1 MIEREVRG
9 FFPQCGQG
17 CFIAENAVLVGDIIM
32 GSQCSVWYGAVLR
45 GDVNSIRIGN
55 RVNIQDG
62 CILHTT
68 YRTTT
73 IRIGDDVSIG
83 HGAIVHGAEIESEVL
98 IGMGA
103 IVMDH
108 VTIGKHAIIAAGAVV
123 PEHTV
128 IPERSVFAGIPA
140 RQTGTVS
147 ENQVNDLILK
157 TAKNYLMYAG
167 WYLGKDGK

>member
-1 MIEREVRG
+1 MIRSVRG
-9 FFPQCGQG
+9 FVPDIGEG
-17 CFIAENAVLVGDIIM
+17 CFISETAVIIGDLIM
-32 GSQCSVWYGAVLR
+32 GEQCSVWYNTVIR

-68 YRTTT
+68 FKTTT

-83 HGAIVHGAEIESEVL
+83 HGAIIHGADIGDEVL

-108 VTIGKHAIIAAGAVV
+108 VRIGKHAIIAAGALL

-128 IPERSVFAGIPA
+128 VPPGTIYAGIPA
-140 RQTGTVS
+140 RQTGTVTKQ
-147 ENQVNDLILK
+147 QVNDLILR
-157 TAKNYLMYAG
+157 TARNYLMYAR
-167 WYLGKDGK
+167 WYMSGE